1 MTMNLFSVEQLASAT
16 TATYGNA
23 KVHHPHLDA
32 AMCRFDIDSLQRQ
45 AAFLATVSIE
55 SQQLTKLEEG
65 LYYRDPER
73 LARIYPRAFKN
84 AAAAVPYAR
93 NPKGLGDLLYKGY
106 WGRGH
111 LGLTWRRNYERA
123 SEALGYDYVGNPAL
137 VAEPK
142 HAALT
147 AAWYWHDAGCNGP
160 ADAEDMTEVTRRVNG
175 PALMHLAERKAQ
187 YAIAKKALAATG
199 A

>member
-1 MTMNLFSVEQLASAT
+1 MTCNFSVEQLAVAT

-123 SEALGYDYVGNPAL
+123 SEALGYDYVGTPAM

-175 PALMHLAERKAQ
+175 LALMHLDERKAQ

>member
-1 MTMNLFSVEQLASAT
+1 MNLFSVEQLAVAT
-16 TATYGNA
+16 TAPYGNA
-23 KVHHPHLDA
+23 QSYHPHLVA
-32 AMCRFDIDSLQRQ
+32 AMTRFDIDSLQRQ
-45 AAFLATVSIE
+45 AAFLATVSVE
-55 SQQLTKLEEG
+55 SARLSSPGES
-65 LYYRDPER
+65 LYYKDPDR

-93 NPKGLGDLLYKGY
+93 NPQGLSELLYKNY
-106 WGRGH
+106 HGRGL

-160 ADAEDMTEVTRRVNG
+160 ADAEDMTEVTRKVNG
-175 PALMHLAERKAQ
+175 PALMHLDERKAQ

>member
-1 MTMNLFSVEQLASAT
+1 MAFTIEQLAAATSAP
-16 TATYGNA
+16 YGNA
-23 KVHHPHLDA
+23 KVHHPHLEA
-32 AMCRFDIDSLQRQ
+32 AMSRFNIDSLQRQ
-45 AAFLATVSIE
+45 AAFLATVSVE
-55 SQQLTKLEEG
+55 SQQLSKMEEG
-65 LYYRDPER
+65 LYYKDAAR
-73 LARIYPRAFKN
+73 LARIYPRAFKS
-84 AAAAVPYAR
+84 AADAEPYAR

-123 SEALGYDYVGNPAL
+123 GEALGYDYVGNPSS

-147 AAWYWHDAGCNGP
+147 AAWYWHDAKCNDP
-160 ADAEDMTEVTRRVNG
+160 ADRGDMTEVTRRVNG

-187 YAIAKKALAATG
+187 YETALKALS
-199 A
+199 

>member
-1 MTMNLFSVEQLASAT
+1 MTCNFSVEQLAVAT
-16 TATYGNA
+16 TAAYGNA
-23 KVHHPHLDA
+23 QKFHPHLVA
-32 AMCRFDIDSLQRQ
+32 AMARFDISSLERQ
-45 AAFLATVSIE
+45 AAFLATVAVE
-55 SQQLTKLEEG
+55 SQHLSDVEEG
-65 LYYRDPER
+65 LYYKDAAR

-84 AAAAVPYAR
+84 AAAAAPYAC

-106 WGRGH
+106 WGRG
-111 LGLTWRRNYERA
+111 LIQLTWRRNYERA
-123 SEALGYDYVGNPAL
+123 SEALGYDYVGDPTM

-160 ADAEDMTEVTRRVNG
+160 ADAEDMTEVTRKVNG
-175 PALMHLAERKAQ
+175 PALMHLTERKAQ
-187 YAIAKKALAATG
+187 YAIAKKALATTG

>member
-1 MTMNLFSVEQLASAT
+1 MTFTVEQLAAATSAP
-16 TATYGNA
+16 YGNA
-23 KVHHPHLDA
+23 QLHHQHLQDA
-32 AMCRFDIDSLQRQ
+32 MVRFDICSLQRQ
-45 AAFLATVSIE
+45 AAFLATVSVE
-55 SQQLTKLEEG
+55 SQQLSKMEES
-65 LYYRDPER
+65 LYYKDPER

-93 NPKGLGDLLYKGY
+93 NPQGLSELLYKNY
-106 WGRGH
+106 HGRGL

-123 SEALGYDYVGNPAL
+123 SEALGYDYVGNPSL

-147 AAWYWHDAGCNGP
+147 AAWYWHDAKCNDP
-160 ADAEDMTEVTRRVNG
+160 ADRGDMTEVTRRVNG

-187 YAIAKKALAATG
+187 YETALKALS
-199 A
+199 